1 MDANVADAVKPTCWI
16 IAGPNGAGKTTFAL
30 RYLRAVANC
39 RRFVNADLI
48 AAGLSPLAPEL
59 ELAQASRLFLKEIEQ
74 LVALG
79 EDFAFETTLSGRSY
93 LRTIDQLRARGWKVN
108 LIYLALSDL
117 AVSRMRVAERV
128 SHGGHNV
135 PERDLR
141 RRFPRSLR
149 NLLDEFSVRADETYC
164 FLNDSVPLQL
174 VFAQERQTR
183 SIVNEQLFQLLVK
196 ASYDDRDDQ

>member
-1 MDANVADAVKPTCWI
+1 
-16 IAGPNGAGKTTFAL
+16 
-30 RYLRAVANC
+30 
-39 RRFVNADLI
+39 
-48 AAGLSPLAPEL
+48 
-59 ELAQASRLFLKEIEQ
+59 
-74 LVALG
+74 
-79 EDFAFETTLSGRSY
+79 
-93 LRTIDQLRARGWKVN
+93 
-108 LIYLALSDL
+108 
-117 AVSRMRVAERV
+117 MRVAERV